1 MSDIE
6 MSSQEK
12 SCQVMRSADVVAQI
26 RYLESRQATPLV
38 HDPYAHL
45 FISDE
50 GDYLL
55 QCALE
60 KHPYFAKYLMVRE
73 RYFDLQLEN
82 VFLDQICQQLVILG
96 SGNDM
101 RALRLG
107 FLKKHKIFEVDFSE
121 QIQSKQS
128 ILKKVFGKVP
138 QQVVYV
144 EDDVTRPGLVG
155 RLQQAG
161 FDPGKRAVFLL
172 QGLLYYL
179 TPPGV
184 DTLFEELNKIPEQGN
199 VVLLDQITPDMGK
212 EDLYP
217 EDVQTYLLAQGYA
230 ISDSRLLGDLTQYY
244 YHKKNDTRWWV
255 ISAVR

>member
-1 MSDIE
+1 MDTT

-12 SCQVMRSADVVAQI
+12 SFQVMRSADVVAQI
-26 RYLESRQATPLV
+26 RYLESKQAIPLV

-45 FISDE
+45 FISNE
-50 GDYLL
+50 GDYML
-55 QCALE
+55 QCFLE
-60 KHPYFAKYLMVRE
+60 KHPYFAEYLMVRE
-73 RYFDLQLEN
+73 RYFDLQIEKI
-82 VFLDQICQQLVILG
+82 FLDQICRQIVIFG

-107 FLKKHKIFEVDFSE
+107 FLKGYKIFEVDFPE
-121 QIQSKQS
+121 QIQSKQA
-128 ILKKVFGKVP
+128 ILKKVLGKVP
-138 QQVVYV
+138 QKVVYV
-144 EDDVTRPGLVG
+144 EDDVTRAGLVG

-184 DTLFEELNKIPEQGN
+184 DTFFEELMQIPVQGN
-199 VVLLDQITPDMGK
+199 IVLLDQITPDMGK

-217 EDVQTYLLAQGYA
+217 EDVQTYLLAKGYA
-230 ISDSRLLGDLTQYY
+230 IYDSRLLGNLTQYY
-244 YHKKNDTRWWV
+244 YQKKHGARWWV